1 MSVTDE
7 IKARLD
13 IVEVVGS
20 YVQLKKA
27 GRTFKGLC
35 PFHAEKTPSFVVN
48 PDRQT
53 WHCFG
58 SCGTG
63 GDIFTFIQRAENVD
77 FPEALRLLAER
88 AGVEL
93 RPRTPTDQAEDET
106 RQRLFDIHAAAAS
119 LFYNTLLAAPAAA
132 PARAYLAQRQVDD
145 ATRDRFGLGYALD
158 SWDHLLTS
166 LQARGYR
173 PDEVA
178 QAGLAVERE
187 GGGHYD
193 RFRARLVFPIRDER
207 GRVIGFGGRTLA
219 DAVPKYLNSPQ
230 TPLFDKGAG
239 LYALDLAKDAIR
251 RTGVAVVVEGYMD
264 VVSLHQRGFH
274 NVVASL
280 GTALTEAQVALAAR
294 HAGTLVLALDADTAG
309 NAATL
314 RGLQVAAQAVAV
326 QRRRM
331 PGPGGRL
338 NTVEKRAV
346 ELRIAL
352 LPPGLDPDDLVKQN
366 PAEWE
371 RRVAQAK
378 PVPDYYFTALV
389 SDLDLG
395 TPRGKAEAVTRLL
408 QVIRDELD
416 SPVEQAHYLQW
427 LARLTRVD
435 ERELAQQFRT
445 LRRTPGPHLT
455 PNPSPTRG
463 GGRGE
468 VSPPPLV
475 GEGAGGRGQSSSPHG
490 NAGPPHW
497 NTNGAPSPSGRA
509 ARGEGEDLPPPFGGE
524 GARGRGKTAPRL
536 FGREEYILGLLL
548 RTPHALAVV
557 QKALTDQGMP
567 PLGAADF
574 SQADNQALLQSLADA
589 PPADGVLAAH
599 LAFVEQGMARAP
611 VLQDDAVEREALITL
626 LRLREQQ
633 RKQELTQLEYLQA
646 DAAADGDEASV
657 SRYAVR
663 VQHVSLDL
671 ERVQRALTQT
681 LRNPVPTR

>member
-35 PFHAEKTPSFVVN
+35 PFHSEKTPSFIVN

-58 SCGTG
+58 ACSTG
-63 GDIFTFIQRAENVD
+63 GDIFTFVQRAGNVD
-77 FPEALRLLAER
+77 FAEALRLLADR

-93 RPRTPTDQAEDET
+93 KPRTATDQAEDET
-106 RQRLFDIHAAAAS
+106 RQRLYDIHAAAAS
-119 LFYNTLLAAPAAA
+119 LFYNTLLNAPAAA
-132 PARAYLAQRQVDD
+132 PARAYLQRRQVDD
-145 ATRDRFGLGYALD
+145 ATRDRFGLGYAVD

-166 LQARGYR
+166 LQARGFR
-173 PDEVA
+173 ADEVA

-207 GRVIGFGGRTLA
+207 GRVIGFGGRTLT
-219 DAVPKYLNSPQ
+219 DATPKYLNSPQ

-239 LYALDLAKDAIR
+239 LYALDLAKDDVR
-251 RTGVAVVVEGYMD
+251 RTGTVVVVEGYMD

-294 HAGTLVLALDADTAG
+294 HATTLVLALDADTAG

-314 RGLQVAAQAVAV
+314 RGLQVAAQAVAT
-326 QRRRM
+326 QKRRM

-346 ELRIAL
+346 ALRIAL

-389 SDLDLG
+389 SDLDLA
-395 TPRGKAEAVTRLL
+395 TPTGKAEAVTRLL

-435 ERELAQQFRT
+435 ERQLAQQFRT
-445 LRRTPGPHLT
+445 LRRSAPTGFGSGRAGVTPPAHTAPARNEMG
-455 PNPSPTRG
+455 RDDM
-463 GGRGE
+463 GRGAE
-468 VSPPPLV
+468 ADPNMTGRTGGNV
-475 GEGAGGRGQSSSPHG
+475 GAGGVTPPLQD
-490 NAGPPHW
+490 GPP
-497 NTNGAPSPSGRA
+497 GRA
-509 ARGEGEDLPPPFGGE
+509 M
-524 GARGRGKTAPRL
+524 GRSTPRL

-548 RTPHALAVV
+548 RAPHLLDRV
-557 QKALTDQGMP
+557 QQLLTDQGMP
-567 PLGAADF
+567 TLGEADF
-574 SQADNQALLQSLADA
+574 SQADNQALLRAMTGQAL
-589 PPADGVLAAH
+589 ADGVLDAH
-599 LAFVEQGMARAP
+599 LTFIEQGMARAP
-611 VLQDDAVEREALITL
+611 VLHDDAVTREALITL
-626 LRLREQQ
+626 LRLREGQ

-663 VQHVSLDL
+663 VQHASLEL
-671 ERVQRALTQT
+671 ERIQRALTQT